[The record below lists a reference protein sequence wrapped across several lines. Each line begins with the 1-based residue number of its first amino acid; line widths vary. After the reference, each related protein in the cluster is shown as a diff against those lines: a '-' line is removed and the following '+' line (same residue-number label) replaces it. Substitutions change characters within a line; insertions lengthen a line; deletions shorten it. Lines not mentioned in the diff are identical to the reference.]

1 MNSFLK
7 IIAEAVY
14 SIAMYMPNVT
24 SLFHMYQ
31 PERPKSISNSSKSH

>member
-1 MNSFLK
+1 
-7 IIAEAVY
+7 
-14 SIAMYMPNVT
+14 MPNVT